1 MAPMDK
7 APVDRAPVDR
17 AAVEEPDARAKRP
30 SDFVLERLLAL
41 HPKIID
47 LSLGRIERLL
57 DRLGHPEHR
66 VAPVVHVAGTNGK
79 GSTLAFL
86 RAILEAAGYR
96 VQAYTSPH
104 LVRFAERIRLAR
116 GIVTEERL
124 TALLEECERANGGEP
139 ITFFE
144 ITTAAAFLGFAREAA
159 DALLLEVGLGGR
171 LDATN
176 VIARPALSVIAPV
189 SIDHTQYL
197 GDTIEAIAFEK
208 AGILKPGVAA
218 AIGPQAPGAMGVIER
233 EAEQRGA
240 PLYRFGTE
248 WRIEPHDDGLRY
260 EGRRWRLDLPRPNL
274 LGAHQVLNAGLAV
287 AAAEKLDGFKIVP
300 EHVAAGLTHA
310 EWPARLQRLTRGPLV
325 DALPSKEWE
334 LWLDGGHNAAAGL
347 ILADEAERWRREAPR
362 AMPLGLV
369 YGMLKTKD
377 AEGFLGPLAP
387 FAAALRAIA
396 VPGEQASLSA
406 DEAAQHAR
414 KAGFKAEAAPD
425 ALSAVRELAAALPGP
440 ARILICGSLY
450 LAGKVLAE
458 NG

>member
-1 MAPMDK
+1 MAPGGQ
-7 APVDRAPVDR
+7 PNGRASGL
-17 AAVEEPDARAKRP
+17 RP

-57 DRLGHPEHR
+57 DRLGYPEHR
-66 VAPVVHVAGTNGK
+66 LAPVIHIAGTNGK

-104 LVRFAERIRLAR
+104 LVRFAERIRLAH
-116 GIVTEERL
+116 GIVAEDRL
-124 TALLEECERANGGEP
+124 TALLEECERANDGAP

-144 ITTAAAFLGFAREAA
+144 ITTAAAFLAFAREEA

-176 VIARPALSVIAPV
+176 VIAHPALSVITPI

-197 GDTIEAIAFEK
+197 GNTIEAIAFEK
-208 AGILKPGVAA
+208 AGILKPGVEA
-218 AIGPQAPGAMGVIER
+218 AIGPQVPGALGTIER
-233 EAEQRGA
+233 EAEQRGT
-240 PLYRFGTE
+240 PLYRNGAD
-248 WRIEPHDDGLRY
+248 WRIEAKGDGLSY
-260 EGRRWRLDLPRPNL
+260 QGRRWRLDLPRPTL
-274 LGAHQVLNAGLAV
+274 LGIHQYLNAGLAI
-287 AAAEKLDGFKIVP
+287 AAAERLDRFKIAP

-325 DALPSKEWE
+325 DALPSAAWE
-334 LWLDGGHNAAAGL
+334 LWLDGGHNAAAGT
-347 ILADEAERWRREAPR
+347 ILSEQAARWRGDAVGGK
-362 AMPLGLV
+362 PLGLV

-377 AEGFLGPLAP
+377 AEGFLAPLAP
-387 FAAALRAIA
+387 HASALRAIA
-396 VPGEQASLSA
+396 VPGEAASLSA
-406 DEAAQHAR
+406 VEAAQHAR
-414 KAGFKAEAAPD
+414 AAGFRAEAASD
-425 ALSAVRELAAALPGP
+425 ALDAVRSLTAALPRPG
-440 ARILICGSLY
+440 RILICGSLY
-450 LAGKVLAE
+450 LAGRVLAE